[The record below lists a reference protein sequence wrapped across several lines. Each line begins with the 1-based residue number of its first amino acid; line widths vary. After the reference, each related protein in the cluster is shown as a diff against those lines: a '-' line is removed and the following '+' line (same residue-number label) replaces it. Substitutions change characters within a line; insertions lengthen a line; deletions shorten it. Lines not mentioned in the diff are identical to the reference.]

1 MLFKNNLDGFELAE
15 KDLEIRGT
23 GDILGYRQSG
33 DSLFK
38 FVEVTRDQELIKE
51 CFEYVKKIMKSKSFE
66 DKGFQK
72 KIYLLLLFFKQQEA
86 IKLLF
91 S

>member
-1 MLFKNNLDGFELAE
+1 M
-15 KDLEIRGT
+15 
-23 GDILGYRQSG
+23 GYRQSG

-38 FVEVTRDQELIKE
+38 FVEVTKDQELIKE
-51 CFEYVKKIMKSKSFE
+51 FFEYVKNIMKSKSFE
-66 DKGFQK
+66 EINFQK